1 MNYKYIEKLVKE
13 SKDGNENA
21 KEKLVNEFTPY
32 ILNLCSRTFI
42 HGYEFEDI
50 KSECYR
56 ILFKCVSLYN
66 PESHRFVAYATNGIK
81 NSIFDLIKRYNSRKV
96 FEGSETLI
104 LSDQLED
111 VLESNCMSAEDI
123 VCQSADYDEVRQA
136 IKNLSDHEQD
146 MINYLFFNSEDCSKK
161 STLKNYADMKS
172 IKYSCALKRKNAA
185 LKKLALFLKK
195 YKALY

>member
-1 MNYKYIEKLVKE
+1 MNYKYIEKLVKD

-42 HGYEFEDI
+42 HGYEFEDV

-81 NSIFDLIKRYNSRKV
+81 NSIFDLIKRYNSRRI
-96 FEGSETLI
+96 FEGSEALI

-111 VLESNCMSAEDI
+111 VLVSDCMSAEDI
-123 VCQSADYDEVRQA
+123 VCQSADYDEIRAA
-136 IKNLSDHEQD
+136 IKSLSDHHQE
-146 MINYLFFNSEDCSKK
+146 MINYLFFNGESYSKEN
-161 STLKNYADMKS
+161 TLKNYADMKS
-172 IKYSCALKRKNAA
+172 IKYPCALKRKNAA
-185 LKKLALFLKK
+185 LKKLATLLK
-195 YKALY
+195 